1 MKIEGAISV
10 KAAIEANKR
19 AVKQIIIDK
28 DNHNKNFNYIRSL
41 ATKNNIPIKEETSKN
56 MSKRTV
62 KNVDYLHFYNY
73 NYKNMSKRTV
83 NFDKKGIL

>member
-1 MKIEGAISV
+1 MV
-10 KAAIEANKR
+10 KN
-19 AVKQIIIDK
+19 
-28 DNHNKNFNYIRSL
+28 
-41 ATKNNIPIKEETSKN
+41 SKN